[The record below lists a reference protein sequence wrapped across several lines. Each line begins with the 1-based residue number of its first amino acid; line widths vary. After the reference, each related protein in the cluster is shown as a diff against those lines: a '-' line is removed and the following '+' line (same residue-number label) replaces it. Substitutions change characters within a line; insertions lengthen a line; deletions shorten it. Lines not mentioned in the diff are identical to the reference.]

1 MKKQAIFFDLDGTL
15 LSTNNSMSTETIN
28 LVSALKNDG
37 HKIFL
42 ATGRQ
47 YYGSIPFHQQ
57 LGLDTP
63 LITLNGGAIYQPDG
77 TLLHSTPLDTTFVE
91 TILLD
96 NQFKNL
102 TKMSNFETPNL
113 SVLTA
118 RNKDMDSFLHAQMPA
133 GLLPNFG
140 YTTHHASAYP
150 ILKNAVNLYSFIDTP
165 KEESFLEYLQTAL
178 PETIDYRLANN
189 GGLFAEFFPAHIN
202 KATGIEWV
210 LNHLALD
217 NYSTMAFGDGI
228 NDIEML
234 THVNHGVAMVNG
246 ENAVLQIA
254 NDVTSRTNAD
264 SGIADY
270 LAAYFS
276 I

>member
-28 LVSALKNDG
+28 LVSTLKNDG

-77 TLLHSTPLDTTFVE
+77 TLLHSTPLDTIFVE

-96 NQFKNL
+96 NQFKKL
-102 TKMSNFETPNL
+102 TQMSNFETPNL

-150 ILKNAVNLYSFIDTP
+150 ILKNAINLYSFIDTP

-254 NDVTSRTNAD
+254 NDVTARTNAD